1 MKTNSL
7 SAWILAIR
15 PYSLGNSVILILIGS
30 ALAFTDGGFRPV
42 VALLCLVFAV
52 TMQCTANLVND
63 LCDFLK
69 GADRPDRLGP
79 DRAFAKGYITLR
91 AMKSGIAAFT
101 LAACAAGAGL
111 LALSGWN
118 WWLLLVGASCI
129 VFAYFYTAGPWPL
142 AYHGMGDIAVI
153 LFFGLIPVGFT
164 YYLQCGGWSGETAVV
179 GLACGMVIDTMLMIN
194 NFRDREE
201 DRRCNK
207 RTIVVCLGAA
217 AGRWGYLVLGTGAIL
232 LCLSLLAEGRI
243 AAALLPLPYLAVHIA
258 TWRKMVRIDHGE
270 ELNVCLGETAR
281 NILLFG
287 ALRPQAS
294 CSTKSCANNGRHLL
308 SPPRPHF
315 AVGIMP
321 DFRNSDDPNPKSN
334 TTTVARQTDGAIP
347 GNRPS
352 PNDRPAGPRFAA
364 LAEKRARSAQAR
376 TTGDQNERKGRQP
389 TLPGEKTENP

>member
-164 YYLQCGGWSGETAVV
+164 YYILAHDWTWEVTLA
-179 GLACGMVIDTMLMIN
+179 GLACGLVIDTMLMVN
-194 NFRDREE
+194 NFRDRVE
-201 DRRCNK
+201 DAASGK
-207 RTIVVCLGAA
+207 RTIVVCLGAGV
-217 AGRWGYLVLGTGAIL
+217 GRWGYFALGTTATL
-232 LCLSLLAEGRI
+232 LCLAFALFGRWG
-243 AAALLPLPYLAVHIA
+243 AALLPLLYWVLFFF

-281 NILLFG
+281 NLTLFG
-287 ALRPQAS
+287 V
-294 CSTKSCANNGRHLL
+294 LL
-308 SPPRPHF
+308 T
-315 AVGIMP
+315 VGLLL
-321 DFRNSDDPNPKSN
+321 
-334 TTTVARQTDGAIP
+334 G
-347 GNRPS
+347 
-352 PNDRPAGPRFAA
+352 
-364 LAEKRARSAQAR
+364 
-376 TTGDQNERKGRQP
+376 
-389 TLPGEKTENP
+389 